1 MIFTAHNIFY
11 SVGGTSILENLN
23 FSIPQESFVTIIG
36 PNGAGKS
43 TLLKILARILP
54 PSQGQV
60 LFENTVYASLSHK
73 CYAQKVSYLPQF
85 FSPSF
90 ALKVTELVLL
100 GRYPYRPFFGLDSK
114 RDYEIGMHSL
124 ELTKCFHLANRYFH
138 TLSGGEKQ
146 RVLLAKCLTQQTKTL
161 LLDEPT
167 THLDLAH
174 KIEFLNLLKNLKIQF
189 KLNIIMTTHDIFFM
203 KEYTDYFLF
212 LKKGNIFLTG
222 NKNMVFKKENLI
234 SLFSMSQETK
244 RIFLGQQNEFD
255 L

>member
-1 MIFTAHNIFY
+1 MIFTAHNISY

-23 FSIPQESFVTIIG
+23 FSIPRESFVTIIG

-43 TLLKILARILP
+43 TLLKILARILL

-60 LFENTVYASLSHK
+60 LFEKRPHTSLPYKH
-73 CYAQKVSYLPQF
+73 YAQNVSYLPQF

-124 ELTKCFHLANRYFH
+124 ELTQCSHLANRYFH

-174 KIEFLNLLKNLKIQF
+174 KIEFLNLLKNLKIQL

-212 LKKGNIFLTG
+212 LKKGC
-222 NKNMVFKKENLI
+222 VFGSGTKDTVLKIESLA
-234 SLFSMSQETK
+234 SLFDMSQEVK
-244 RIFLGQQNEFD
+244 RILLEQQNEFD